1 MDKIKI
7 KKSEGGYMRVRFG
20 YVAIAMR
27 LDKVTSSSPVTYK
40 KYASIDSEK
49 ERLSLLKRVTQSN
62 LRDLI
67 KILNYNIEYD
77 IHFYRLTSKLIP
89 LATHQEVLWN
99 YSKVIKTECEQ
110 VAQLIQSHQMRVDAH
125 PDQFN
130 VLNSTNPAVVESSIM
145 TLEHQLDLFDLFQM
159 KHGKLVLHVGGKAG
173 GKDNALERFVK
184 TFHQLSPRLQQALIL
199 ENDDKTYS
207 AKDVLGLCQ
216 QLNIPMVLDIHH
228 HRCYHDEPSLDNI
241 VEDVFKT
248 WNDDYWP
255 PKIHVSSPKE
265 FENDRRHADFIEV
278 EDMLRFLELIKPLNQ
293 DIDVM
298 IEAKQKD
305 LALHRLVHDLKQAR
319 PHWKWIDHT
328 TVEF

>member
-1 MDKIKI
+1 
-7 KKSEGGYMRVRFG
+7 MRVRFG

-173 GKDNALERFVK
+173 EKIM
-184 TFHQLSPRLQQALIL
+184 RL
-199 ENDDKTYS
+199 N
-207 AKDVLGLCQ
+207 GL
-216 QLNIPMVLDIHH
+216 LKLFINYP
-228 HRCYHDEPSLDNI
+228 HDYN
-241 VEDVFKT
+241 
-248 WNDDYWP
+248 
-255 PKIHVSSPKE
+255 
-265 FENDRRHADFIEV
+265 
-278 EDMLRFLELIKPLNQ
+278 KP
-293 DIDVM
+293 
-298 IEAKQKD
+298 
-305 LALHRLVHDLKQAR
+305 
-319 PHWKWIDHT
+319 
-328 TVEF
+328 